1 MGLTDEGRNTF
12 NPRDGLV
19 PYRAQTPYQAPREQ
33 GFHHPKFNL
42 SSLTKL
48 PKEILAS
55 EPQLNLQPPR
65 PLQLPPKKENQDKY
79 CDYYGEK
86 GHYTNDCFQL
96 RMQLEMALES
106 GKLNHLIKD
115 VRQRGRGN
123 AEGRGGGKDKVINM
137 IRSWPNDR
145 KRKSVERNES
155 WMKAPIV
162 FPPLSLKDASDDPL
176 IIEAVMEGY
185 LVRRVYVDQGAS
197 VEVMFEHCFENLSP
211 AIRSH
216 LKDTQMDLVGFAGGV
231 VNPLGKV
238 KLEVVFED
246 GGLFRTVMISF
257 TVVRAPSPYNVI
269 FGRTGLRSLRAISS
283 TIHSMVKFP
292 TLRGVATLVTR
303 SPGKSGLDGTD
314 IGQPS
319 IPGSTSNN
327 MGNLSKQCKNQLREL
342 LKKSMDDFAWE
353 PTYMTG
359 IPRKI
364 IEHSLNVNPS
374 VEPVAQKRK
383 VMASDRT
390 QVVSKEVEE
399 WVSTGIV
406 RPVRYPTWIS
416 NPVLMKKGDE
426 SWRMYIDFKNVNS
439 ACPKDY
445 YPMPD
450 IDEK

>member
-1 MGLTDEGRNTF
+1 MPTGSVSRREDRFHMRGYRADRRRNERRNTF

-19 PYRAQTPYQAPREQ
+19 PYRAQTPYQTPREQ

-42 SSLTKL
+42 SSLTNL

-55 EPQLNLQPPR
+55 EPQKR
-65 PLQLPPKKENQDKY
+65 
-79 CDYYGEK
+79 
-86 GHYTNDCFQL
+86 TL

-123 AEGRGGGKDKVINM
+123 AKRRGGGKDNVINM

-145 KRKSVERNES
+145 KRKSIKRDKS

-162 FPPLSLKDASDDPL
+162 FPPLSLEDASDDPP

-216 LKDTQMDLVGFAGGV
+216 LRDTQMDLVGFAGGV
-231 VNPLGKV
+231 VKPLGKI
-238 KLEVVFED
+238 KLEVVFGDE
-246 GGLFRTVMISF
+246 GLFRTVMINF

-269 FGRTGLRSLRAISS
+269 FGRTGLRSLRAVSS

-303 SPGKSGLDGTD
+303 SAIISECQRLERKQMIEHDVSQNANQEKEAPERVDLTEQILVNPAYPDQLVT
-314 IGQPS
+314 IG
-319 IPGSTSNN
+319 
-327 MGNLSKQCKNQLREL
+327 GNLSEQCKNQLREL
-342 LKKSMDDFAWE
+342 LKK
-353 PTYMTG
+353 
-359 IPRKI
+359 K
-364 IEHSLNVNPS
+364 L
-374 VEPVAQKRK
+374 VAQKRM
-383 VMASDRT
+383 VMTSDRT
-390 QVVSKEVEE
+390 QVVSKELEE
-399 WVSTGIV
+399 WVSVGIV
-406 RPVRYPTWIS
+406 HPVRYPTWIS
-416 NPVLMKKGDE
+416 NPVLVKKGDE
-426 SWRMYIDFKNVNS
+426 SWRMCIDFKNVNS

-445 YPMPD
+445 YPLPN
-450 IDEK
+450 IDRK